1 MKRSA
6 IFAHYDGQGEVKP
19 YVLTLLRGLRE
30 VCDEIFFVS
39 TAQLSDSELQKVN
52 FCCSRAELRANA
64 GFDFGMWQHALAA
77 LDLTSVDELVL
88 TNSSVFGPIYPLAPI
103 FARMAEEAC
112 DFWGMTDNFEIR
124 WHVQSYFLVLKKR
137 ALSFSGFSRFFSA
150 VLPYRDKDQVIRSY
164 ELGLT
169 QFLCEGGL
177 RPAAFVPV
185 ASWLSSPIR
194 KARLCA
200 QRRNS
205 TLYHPEALL
214 AAGMPFVKAQ
224 LLRDNPAR
232 ISLTR
237 VLAAMQATGYDMS
250 SIQFDRPPPE
260 RRSWLAAAREAVSG
274 TRIQSQRPKV

>member
-1 MKRSA
+1 MKRIA

-39 TAQLSDSELQKVN
+39 TAQLSDSELQKVGT
-52 FCCSRAELRANA
+52 CCSRAELRDNS
-64 GFDFGMWQHALAA
+64 GFDFGMWQHALARLELA
-77 LDLTSVDELVL
+77 NVDELVL

-103 FARMAEEAC
+103 FERMAEQAC

-124 WHVQSYFLVLKKR
+124 WHLQSYFLVLKKR
-137 ALSFSGFSRFFSA
+137 ALAFPGFSRFFSA
-150 VLPYRDKDQVIRSY
+150 VLPYRDKDQLIRSY
-164 ELGLT
+164 EVGLT
-169 QFLCEGGL
+169 KFLCEGGL

-185 ASWLSSPIR
+185 ASWVSSPSR

-200 QRRNS
+200 RRQNP
-205 TLYHPEALL
+205 TLYQPQALL

-232 ISLTR
+232 VSLTA

-250 SIQFDRPPPE
+250 SVQFDRRPPE
-260 RRSWLAAAREAVSG
+260 RKSLLAAAREALSG
-274 TRIQSQRPKV
+274 IRIQSERPKV